1 MLLLSGNIF
10 TLFVEAGAG
19 FMTIITLML
28 IAMFF
33 AAWKA
38 PAWIKEIGLLALA
51 FGFLA
56 TFIGFIQAADFIRS
70 QGDLSQNV
78 IWGGVKV
85 GLIPTAYGIIVY
97 IVSLVLRI
105 IKKPHRLPRPPHH
118 QEAAD
123 LRAAPLRETFLD

>member
-10 TLFVEAGAG
+10 QLFVEAGAG

-28 IAMFF
+28 IALFF

-51 FGFLA
+51 FGFLS
-56 TFIGFIQAADFIRS
+56 TFLGFRAAAEFIQS
-70 QGDLSQNV
+70 QAELSSNV

-85 GLIPTAYGIIVY
+85 ALIPIIYGIIVY

-105 IKKPHRLPRPPHH
+105 IKKPRI
-118 QEAAD
+118 
-123 LRAAPLRETFLD
+123 

>member
-1 MLLLSGNIF
+1 MSGNIF
-10 TLFVEAGAG
+10 TLFVEAGPG

-105 IKKPHRLPRPPHH
+105 IKKPRI
-118 QEAAD
+118 
-123 LRAAPLRETFLD
+123 

>member
-1 MLLLSGNIF
+1 MLPLSGNII

-28 IAMFF
+28 IALFF

-70 QGDLSQNV
+70 QGDISQNV

-105 IKKPHRLPRPPHH
+105 IKKPRI
-118 QEAAD
+118 
-123 LRAAPLRETFLD
+123 

>member
-1 MLLLSGNIF
+1 MFLLSGNIF

-28 IAMFF
+28 IALFF

-51 FGFLA
+51 FGFFA
-56 TFIGFIQAADFIRS
+56 TFLGFRAAAEFIQS
-70 QGDLSQNV
+70 QAEISSNV

-105 IKKPHRLPRPPHH
+105 IKKPRI
-118 QEAAD
+118 
-123 LRAAPLRETFLD
+123 

>member
-1 MLLLSGNIF
+1 MFLLSGNIF

-28 IAMFF
+28 IALFF

-85 GLIPTAYGIIVY
+85 GLIPTAYGLIVY
-97 IVSLVLRI
+97 IVSLILRI
-105 IKKPHRLPRPPHH
+105 IKKPRI
-118 QEAAD
+118 
-123 LRAAPLRETFLD
+123 